1 MKRSFGYVAAILAI
15 FVLFLSS
22 CGRNKARVIPRDKLA
37 EIYAEMMITD
47 QWILNT
53 PNVRLIADT
62 SLVYDPILERYGF
75 DADDYRKSVDVYMDD
90 PERFARILRETGE
103 LLEARLKELETKKE
117 EMERLE
123 QLRKDAEKFRPNLD
137 FDEMFPY
144 FRNEPYVHYHDSLA
158 FGMDSITRVYRMTPV
173 ELADTIYEGVKMVIK
188 SMEPDTLAVVD
199 STLVPELVQELESEP
214 DLDLEPVPMQEP
226 EPIKEFR
233 PKTIRDID
241 NKVDQG
247 MEPTKINRQL

>member
-1 MKRSFGYVAAILAI
+1 
-15 FVLFLSS
+15 
-22 CGRNKARVIPRDKLA
+22 
-37 EIYAEMMITD
+37 
-47 QWILNT
+47 
-53 PNVRLIADT
+53 
-62 SLVYDPILERYGF
+62 
-75 DADDYRKSVDVYMDD
+75 
-90 PERFARILRETGE
+90 
-103 LLEARLKELETKKE
+103 
-117 EMERLE
+117 
-123 QLRKDAEKFRPNLD
+123 
-137 FDEMFPY
+137 
-144 FRNEPYVHYHDSLA
+144 
-158 FGMDSITRVYRMTPV
+158 
-173 ELADTIYEGVKMVIK
+173 MVIK